1 MTYSSK
7 GSKIIETVDKS
18 RWKKVIVIYIYI
30 YIYIYIIIGKIEKK
44 NPIRF
49 QIGIKL
55 ESDFMPCVPSKS
67 KFLNFCV
74 K

>member
-30 YIYIYIIIGKIEKK
+30 IIGKVEKK
-44 NPIRF
+44 SN
-49 QIGIKL
+49 
-55 ESDFMPCVPSKS
+55 
-67 KFLNFCV
+67 
-74 K
+74 

>member
-30 YIYIYIIIGKIEKK
+30 YIIIGKVEKK
-44 NPIRF
+44 SN
-49 QIGIKL
+49 
-55 ESDFMPCVPSKS
+55 
-67 KFLNFCV
+67 
-74 K
+74 

>member
-18 RWKKVIVIYIYI
+18 RQKKVIV
-30 YIYIYIIIGKIEKK
+30 IYIYIIIGKIEKK

-49 QIGIKL
+49 QL
-55 ESDFMPCVPSKS
+55 EFNFVSRVPSNLNFF
-67 KFLNFCV
+67 KFLC
-74 K
+74 